1 MFKNSIQAQIV
12 DGWFLECSSKILAS
26 LGAILH
32 VLNCNIF
39 LPLQTVPFHEY
50 PLSQLHRKDPSVL
63 VQLEFR
69 GQLSIAREHS
79 SMSIKIKKRRNEGKL
94 GLGSIQ
100 IWS

>member
-39 LPLQTVPFHEY
+39 FTFANCPIPGISTITTTQKR
-50 PLSQLHRKDPSVL
+50 SISV
-63 VQLEFR
+63 
-69 GQLSIAREHS
+69 GAA
-79 SMSIKIKKRRNEGKL
+79 
-94 GLGSIQ
+94 
-100 IWS
+100 